1 MKNFFAAIRFI
12 TILPAGKPEHF
23 DAVGMVPWFPAVG
36 LLIGIGL
43 AAFDHAAGRL
53 WHPQA
58 AAVLDVVFLAV
69 MTGAFHID
77 GLADTADGIFSHRP
91 KERILEIMKD
101 SRTGA
106 MGVVAVVSVLAVK
119 WAGIS
124 GISENRAALLILVPA
139 YARGAMLFGIRALE
153 YGRPQGGTGLAFFS
167 RRLRPA
173 DFWGMVVTVAL
184 SLTLGQGLLAINAG
198 FFLITAA
205 LIAYY
210 RRRLGCITGDML
222 GAMAEVAEAGLFII
236 AAMGGGR

>member
-1 MKNFFAAIRFI
+1 MKNLFAAIRFI
-12 TILPAGKPEHF
+12 TIIPAGKSDYF

-36 LLIGIGL
+36 LLLGAGL
-43 AAFDHAAGRL
+43 AAFDHAAARV

-69 MTGAFHID
+69 MTGAFHLD

-91 KERILEIMKD
+91 QDRILEIMKD
-101 SRTGA
+101 SRIGA
-106 MGVVAVVSVLAVK
+106 MGVVAVVSLLAVK

-124 GISENRAALLILVPA
+124 GISENRATLLILVPA
-139 YARGAMLFGIRALE
+139 YARGAMLFGMRALE
-153 YGRPQGGTGLAFFS
+153 YGRPQGGTGLAFFN
-167 RRLRPA
+167 RKLRPA
-173 DFWGMVVTVAL
+173 DFWGVVVTGGL
-184 SLTLGQGLLAINAG
+184 SLTLGQGLLAINVG
-198 FFLITAA
+198 FLLITAA

-222 GAMAEVAEAGLFII
+222 GAMAEVTEAGLFLI